1 MKRRFRRIKIA
12 AAVLV
17 ALAALVYLNNT
28 SMLAR
33 PLGDRPYLIAHR
45 GLGQGFSKDGLT
57 GKTCTAARMLAPE
70 HPYLENTL
78 PSMEVAFD
86 YGADAVELDVH
97 RTADGRFAVFHDWTL
112 DCRTEGSG
120 VTQEHTLEELQRLDI
135 GYGYTADGGTTF
147 PFRGKGVGMMPS
159 LAQVMAAFPDRD
171 FVIDVK
177 SNDPDEGALLAERI
191 SELSA
196 RRTGEIMVVG
206 GPQPVEL
213 IRDRLPEV
221 RTMARARLK
230 RCLMRYIAV
239 GWTGYVPR
247 DCDRG
252 VLLVPANVAPWLW
265 GWPNRLLRR
274 MDRVGTRVVLL
285 GDYGG
290 GGISSGLDL
299 PDRVTGLP
307 RDYSGGVWT
316 DRIDLI
322 GPALGARAS
331 R

>member
-1 MKRRFRRIKIA
+1 MKRRFRRLKIA
-12 AAVLV
+12 AAVL
-17 ALAALVYLNNT
+17 AAFAALVYLNNT

-33 PLGDRPYLIAHR
+33 PLEDGPYLIAHR
-45 GLGQGFSKDGLT
+45 GLGQGFSRDGLT
-57 GKTCTAARMLAPE
+57 GKTCTAARMLASE

-78 PSMEVAFD
+78 PSMDAAFG
-86 YGADAVELDVH
+86 YGADAVELDVQ
-97 RTADGRFAVFHDWTL
+97 RTADDRFAVFHDWSV
-112 DCRTEGSG
+112 DCRTEGRG
-120 VTQEHTLEELQRLDI
+120 VTREHTLEELQRLDV

-159 LAQVMAAFPDRD
+159 LAQVMAAFPDQD

-191 SELSA
+191 SESSA
-196 RRTGEIMVVG
+196 RRQGEIMVVG
-206 GPQPVEL
+206 GSRPVEV
-213 IRDRLPEV
+213 IRDRLPDV
-221 RTMARARLK
+221 RTMARPRLK
-230 RCLMRYIAV
+230 RCLMRYFAV

-285 GDYGG
+285 GEYGG
-290 GGISSGLDL
+290 GGISSGFDL
-299 PDRVTGLP
+299 PDQLTDLP
-307 RDYSGGVWT
+307 RRYSGGIWT

-322 GPALGARAS
+322 GPALGTDTAH
-331 R
+331 